1 MIDADRAQLNIGQ
14 DSMENTQLLLLS
26 HKLVI
31 DQILFGSELLETE
44 IAELLEKV
52 ESSHELAK
60 EIDLDSALHTVPVSY
75 DLM

>member
-1 MIDADRAQLNIGQ
+1 MVDADRTKLSVGQ

-31 DQILFGSELLETE
+31 DQILFGSELQETE

-52 ESSHELAK
+52 ESNQELTK
-60 EIDLDSALHTVPVSY
+60 EVG
-75 DLM
+75 